1 MFDEEDEMNMSMES
15 GVNPRF
21 SGLTPESPIKKVGST
36 RESAVNVGLTEAVME
51 VDEEEDPRN

>member
-1 MFDEEDEMNMSMES
+1 MNMSMES